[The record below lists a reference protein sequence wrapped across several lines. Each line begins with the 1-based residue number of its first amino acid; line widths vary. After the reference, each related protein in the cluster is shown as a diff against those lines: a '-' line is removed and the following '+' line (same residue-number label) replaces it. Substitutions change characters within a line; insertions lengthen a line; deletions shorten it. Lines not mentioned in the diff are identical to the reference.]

1 MAHISL
7 SPPARRA
14 RSLWHEAPLWMHVV
28 VVATAVLLAAGTV
41 FVSANWPYRHRKIK
55 AMLEDVLSSQ
65 VVISHYH
72 RTYFPH
78 LGFMATGITMR
89 RKSAPDLPP
98 LGSVE
103 AMVVQGSWVDL
114 LMLRQRVQLVEI
126 TGLHIVVPPIGSRE
140 NHEDF
145 PPGSSSDFDGPTT
158 RIDRLV
164 LHNGLLDIMRKDGS
178 RFSFPIA
185 QLEIRNLH
193 HGEAMTYAVDMRNA
207 KPTGRIRAHGEL
219 GPMNQKDMSTTPVS
233 GDFAFSSV
241 NLHDVG
247 DIGGDLDSTGHFK
260 GVLGAIEADASSTT
274 PNFTVERGK
283 PSLVLGTI
291 QCTINGSNGDL
302 KIHAIEIHTGHTT
315 IHAVG
320 DIAGSPKSTNLDIDV
335 TQGRAEDV
343 LRPFIHEDVPVA
355 GPVRLHGHAF
365 VAPSGNGE
373 GFLHRL
379 RVDGVF
385 DVPAERVLNKKT
397 EQSLSEFSQ
406 RAQGDNTTAP
416 HASPNANSAEI
427 PSGSTADALSSLK
440 GPATIRDGIASTQH
454 LTFQVAGAEADLKGT
469 FNFHDKTV
477 HLTGNLKM
485 EEDISHTTTGFKSW
499 LLKPLAP
506 FFKKEHAGAVVPI
519 AVTGGPGN
527 YRVNSNLTHSK

>member
-1 MAHISL
+1 
-7 SPPARRA
+7 
-14 RSLWHEAPLWMHVV
+14 MHVV
-28 VVATAVLLAAGTV
+28 VVATAVLVAAGTV

-55 AMLEDVLSSQ
+55 SMLEDVLSSQ
-65 VVISHYH
+65 VTILHYH

-78 LGFMATGITMR
+78 PGFMATGITMR

-98 LGSVE
+98 LGFVE
-103 AMVVQGSWVDL
+103 AMLVQGSWVDL
-114 LMLRQRVQLVEI
+114 LMLRQRVKQVEI

-145 PPGSSSDFDGPTT
+145 PPGSGSDFDGPTT

-193 HGEAMTYAVDMRNA
+193 HGEAMKYAVDMRNA

-219 GPMNQKDMSTTPVS
+219 GPMNPKDLSATPLS

-241 NLHDVG
+241 NLQDVG
-247 DIGGDLDSTGHFK
+247 DIGGNLDSTGHFR
-260 GVLGAIEADASSTT
+260 GVLRAIEADASSTT
-274 PNFTVERGK
+274 PDFTVERGK
-283 PSLVLGTI
+283 PTLVQGTI
-291 QCTINGSNGDL
+291 QCTVNGSNGDL
-302 KIHAIEIHTGHTT
+302 KIHSIELKTGHTI
-315 IHAVG
+315 IHVVG
-320 DIAGSPKSTNLDIDV
+320 DIVGSPKTTNLDIAV

-343 LRPFIHEDVPVA
+343 LRPFIHEDIPVA
-355 GPVRLHGHAF
+355 GPVRLQGHAF
-365 VAPSGNGE
+365 VAPPGNGE

-385 DVPAERVLNKKT
+385 DVPSEQILNRKT
-397 EQSLSEFSQ
+397 EQSLSAFSQ
-406 RAQGDNTTAP
+406 RAQSDKTKAMQAITN
-416 HASPNANSAEI
+416 PNLKTNEDSSDSA
-427 PSGSTADALSSLK
+427 TDALSSLK
-440 GPATIRDGIASTQH
+440 GFATIRDGIASTQH

-477 HLTGNLKM
+477 HLTGDLKM

-506 FFKKEHAGAVVPI
+506 FFKKQHAGAVVPI

-527 YRVNSNLTHSK
+527 YKVTSNLAHNK